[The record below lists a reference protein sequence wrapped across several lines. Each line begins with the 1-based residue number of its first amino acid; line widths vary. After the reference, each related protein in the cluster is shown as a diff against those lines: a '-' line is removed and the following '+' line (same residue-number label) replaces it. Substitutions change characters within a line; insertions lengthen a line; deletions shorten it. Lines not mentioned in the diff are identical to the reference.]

1 MSGRKKL
8 VFRLLSL
15 SSYIFVLRYNSAL
28 FLTNVEN
35 IIRNSLHPPV
45 DIFRSTHVQS
55 TDLCFPYD
63 DSVLYSVAQRCYSV
77 VLTCS
82 FCSLLCAHF
91 VSVYKCWFDTHK
103 AEECVCC
110 RLPCARVSFCVL
122 SWYLWQLFFFPSRCS
137 ESVVHSFPFAH
148 CRISSSQKSLE
159 RQHTHE
165 SVSMNNDIRW
175 WQFRSSH
182 VKIGITLLYERKG
195 FIFPFN
201 WFELSEL
208 NNGCVR
214 SLNSK
219 AFNIS
224 YNKCASAIK
233 MHLKCDSSCELT
245 LEPLSNRPTLKLI
258 SSIYP
263 FQITAEKKNSRISW
277 IAV

>member
-1 MSGRKKL
+1 MYFSIFIFIFTLFFFFIWQCFTQISFTVLWICVCTCESMSGRKKL

-122 SWYLWQLFFFPSRCS
+122 SWYLWQLFFSLHVVVNPSYILFPLHIVEYHQARNHLNASIRMNRLVWITIFGDGNFTVPMWKS
-137 ESVVHSFPFAH
+137 E
-148 CRISSSQKSLE
+148 
-159 RQHTHE
+159 
-165 SVSMNNDIRW
+165 
-175 WQFRSSH
+175 
-182 VKIGITLLYERKG
+182 
-195 FIFPFN
+195 
-201 WFELSEL
+201 
-208 NNGCVR
+208 
-214 SLNSK
+214 
-219 AFNIS
+219 
-224 YNKCASAIK
+224 
-233 MHLKCDSSCELT
+233 
-245 LEPLSNRPTLKLI
+245 
-258 SSIYP
+258 
-263 FQITAEKKNSRISW
+263 
-277 IAV
+277 